1 MTIQDY
7 LEKMEKFRSKE
18 VNKDK
23 CTKHKKPFVSYC
35 FDCNSNLCEN
45 CLRDRIHFF
54 HNKNNNIE
62 IQPIK
67 EELEIIEQIKKKY
80 EKKIEMGNNKK
91 IHYNYYLKKENLKKK
106 EKIKTIKNEKK
117 NELKKIQEEYKSEI
131 FEINKK
137 FENEKKLKLNELKI
151 KEMKIINKYKLI
163 NEKENKIHKFKK
175 KLIEKK
181 SLEEKNK
188 INNLNNIKRL
198 TDIIYN
204 TYNSYSNNYYNIL
217 NINNIILSFSKNEKI
232 KNEIMK
238 KIIKNNLDEKL
249 KDNEIITFENK
260 QRIENNKKIKEEKLI
275 EFKVREIKKKLDLEF
290 KTKLNEIIKKNEEKN
305 KEKIEQIELNYRN
318 KIIKINLEKE
328 EINEKYI
335 KYKKEV
341 EEKFN
346 KINNQIIILYKINRN
361 KNFIR
366 IFGNE
371 FVKNN
376 KNICKL
382 ILYDKEQEL
391 QERINIQNLDDK
403 NEILTIKLNDIQNIT
418 NLKGMFC
425 DCSELLYIL
434 DFSKLNTS
442 KVTDMSY
449 LFNGCRLLESLSDIS
464 NWDTSNVTDINNIFN
479 G

>member
-1 MTIQDY
+1 M
-7 LEKMEKFRSKE
+7 
-18 VNKDK
+18 KDK
-23 CTKHKKPFVSYC
+23 
-35 FDCNSNLCEN
+35 
-45 CLRDRIHFF
+45 
-54 HNKNNNIE
+54 
-62 IQPIK
+62 
-67 EELEIIEQIKKKY
+67 KY
-80 EKKIEMGNNKK
+80 
-91 IHYNYYLKKENLKKK
+91 
-106 EKIKTIKNEKK
+106 KK
-117 NELKKIQEEYKSEI
+117 NDFY
-131 FEINKK
+131 
-137 FENEKKLKLNELKI
+137 
-151 KEMKIINKYKLI
+151 
-163 NEKENKIHKFKK
+163 
-175 KLIEKK
+175 
-181 SLEEKNK
+181 
-188 INNLNNIKRL
+188 
-198 TDIIYN
+198 
-204 TYNSYSNNYYNIL
+204 
-217 NINNIILSFSKNEKI
+217 
-232 KNEIMK
+232 
-238 KIIKNNLDEKL
+238 
-249 KDNEIITFENK
+249 TF
-260 QRIENNKKIKEEKLI
+260 
-275 EFKVREIKKKLDLEF
+275 
-290 KTKLNEIIKKNEEKN
+290 
-305 KEKIEQIELNYRN
+305 
-318 KIIKINLEKE
+318 NLEKE